1 MAIIYPRSGAERDV
15 AIALLAMSD
24 NPRDVQTNSDSGLAF
39 VVPEYLYERYLNGG
53 VGPQETDPDENTPVA
68 PELARRRPGRPR
80 RAQPVKE
87 GD

>member
-1 MAIIYPRSGAERDV
+1 MAMIYPKAGTERDV

-39 VVPEYLYERYLNGG
+39 IVPEYLYERYLNGG
-53 VGPQETDPDENTPVA
+53 TGVQEPEPAQEVGME
-68 PELARRRPGRPR
+68 PELVRRRPGRPR
-80 RAQPVKE
+80 KSQPAKE